1 MSDST
6 QKSTGDSTLAAAN
19 RMTGAP
25 DGASAE
31 GWPAE
36 TQEPRT
42 LRERLAWDPARGR
55 VCDGPRR
62 YLIMRPD
69 VLMGAVVGMVPAYR
83 QSFLA
88 GWVTSTRDHG
98 ADSLRAYAQMVQ
110 GDRQALIDATM
121 AAAAD
126 LGWGRWAITL
136 EHGSLQL
143 EVLDSPFV
151 AGWQAASDGRA
162 ADEPV
167 CAPIRGMLQ
176 ALAEVVLEGP
186 VEVQETDCAAVQAG
200 GPVNAQAAP
209 VPAHGAV
216 CACRFTARPRSAA

>member
-1 MSDST
+1 
-6 QKSTGDSTLAAAN
+6 
-19 RMTGAP
+19 MTGAP

-31 GWPAE
+31 ANLAQSP
-36 TQEPRT
+36 EPRT

-62 YLIMRPD
+62 YVIMRPD
-69 VLMGAVVGMVPAYR
+69 VLMGAVVAMVPAYR

-88 GWVTSTRDHG
+88 GWATSTRDHG

-110 GDRQALIDATM
+110 GDRQALIDATA

-162 ADEPV
+162 ADEAV

-176 ALAEVVLEGP
+176 ALAEVVLAGP
-186 VEVQETDCAAVQAG
+186 VEVQETHCAAVQAG
-200 GPVNAQAAP
+200 VTPLEQADGPVRADDSSVQ
-209 VPAHGAV
+209 AHGAV

>member
-1 MSDST
+1 
-6 QKSTGDSTLAAAN
+6 
-19 RMTGAP
+19 
-25 DGASAE
+25 
-31 GWPAE
+31 
-36 TQEPRT
+36 
-42 LRERLAWDPARGR
+42 
-55 VCDGPRR
+55 
-62 YLIMRPD
+62 MRPD

-88 GWVTSTRDHG
+88 GWATSTRDHG

-110 GDRQALIDATM
+110 GDRQALIDATV

-126 LGWGRWAITL
+126 LGWGRWVITL

-151 AGWQAASDGRA
+151 AGWQAASDGRT

-176 ALAEVVLEGP
+176 ALAELVLEGP
-186 VEVQETDCAAVQAG
+186 VEVQETHCAAVQG
-200 GPVNAQAAP
+200 RVTPLAQADGGLEANATS
-209 VPAHGAV
+209 VPAHGVV